1 MLIKKAL
8 EFDCADELA
17 EWIGETHKNGLFLD
31 DVSLT
36 YLLANLNS
44 EELKLQICITAG
56 KSGNW
61 CLKAWLQFVE
71 LNCRNKSIVRLSNE
85 KQNIL
90 H

>member
-17 EWIGETHKNGLFLD
+17 EWIVETHKNGLFLD

-56 KSGNW
+56 KSGN
-61 CLKAWLQFVE
+61 
-71 LNCRNKSIVRLSNE
+71 
-85 KQNIL
+85 
-90 H
+90 